1 MTDDRKDAMKKILYG
16 LRNPLVVMSVPD
28 REDLMSLASKY
39 NITATEL
46 LEFSHYRSMPDFR
59 HSCVDYVDASCFG
72 WCSWGSVIRVG
83 ACIMVQTKRLHQ
95 KLLYCFAG

>member
-39 NITATEL
+39 NITAAEL
-46 LEFSHYRSMPDFR
+46 LEFSHYR
-59 HSCVDYVDASCFG
+59 ASK
-72 WCSWGSVIRVG
+72 
-83 ACIMVQTKRLHQ
+83 T
-95 KLLYCFAG
+95 